1 MTNSGAFPRSNEVVR
16 ALLISPLPE
25 NHAALG
31 HIFERSKWILH
42 NIDTCDAALAYLGQN
57 PDTVVICERNLHQGD
72 WRFVLQNLDI
82 LPVRPNLIVTTRLA
96 DDDLWAEV
104 LNVGG
109 YDVLAQPFEP
119 QEVYRIVFQAW
130 HEQKR
135 RAHPLR
141 RANPPR

>member
-1 MTNSGAFPRSNEVVR
+1 MPKAFASPTKNEVVR

-31 HIFERSKWILH
+31 QIFERSNWILH
-42 NIDTCDAALAYLGQN
+42 IVDTCDAALTYLRQN
-57 PDTVVICERNLHQGD
+57 HDTVVICERNLHHGD
-72 WRFVLQNLDI
+72 WRFILQELDV

-135 RAHPLR
+135 RALTS
-141 RANPPR
+141 PR